1 MIKMDF
7 GEWNIPTKWEQVS
20 LKQYQQLQFIYEGE
34 KVDIR
39 DVIAILT
46 KKEKKE
52 IDELPTEFFQSIME
66 AISFVYEKP
75 ETGEPTSKIEISG
88 ETYQINFTEKLK
100 TGEFVDSQMA
110 IEADKH
116 NYALLF
122 AILCRKAG
130 EIYDDDFI
138 ANILPDREK
147 MFEEQPITNILPL
160 VGYFFQ
166 LWKIY
171 AIPTFLSSTIEAGVN
186 QLAKDIKSS
195 QKLGVGKKLYLKW
208 QMKKLRKSL
217 QSIKS
222 T

>member
-7 GEWNIPTKWEQVS
+7 GEWNIPTKWEQVT

-39 DVIAILT
+39 DVIAVLS
-46 KKEKKE
+46 KHERKE
-52 IDELPTEFFQSIME
+52 IDELPTEFFQSLIE
-66 AISFVYEKP
+66 AISFVFEKP
-75 ETGEPTSKIEISG
+75 EIGEPTAQIKISG

-122 AILCRKAG
+122 AILCRKVG

-138 ANILPDREK
+138 ANVLPDREK

-160 VGYFFQ
+160 VGFFLV
-166 LWKIY
+166 LWNTLKIPSLLSLKMQE
-171 AIPTFLSSTIEAGVN
+171 AID
-186 QLAKDIKSS
+186 QLASDVKKSRKD
-195 QKLGVGKKLYLKW
+195 GVGKALSSLW
-208 QMKKLRKSL
+208 LTRKLRKL
-217 QSIKS
+217 KKQIKS
-222 T
+222 I